1 MEMNSFTA
9 DDSSTGLAGVAI
21 EETQKVS
28 KSGYSKVDVSEYDV
42 VDKAVTMEGMSFRTY
57 VLLKVDP
64 KGRKNQN
71 PVVDQAAVSKVKDK
85 ARVTLE
91 KLD

>member
-1 MEMNSFTA
+1 
-9 DDSSTGLAGVAI
+9 
-21 EETQKVS
+21 
-28 KSGYSKVDVSEYDV
+28 
-42 VDKAVTMEGMSFRTY
+42 MEGMSFRTY